1 MIVEVIVTIND
12 HTVTMTTRAMCR
24 FSRKAEQIRET
35 VRGIS
40 AQTKPLINNKLV
52 YCKVSMERCLSKHLS
67 KDQILKRDH
76 SLPFPTKIVRDT

>member
-1 MIVEVIVTIND
+1 MNRQGHSHYGIKD
-12 HTVTMTTRAMCR
+12 HVVSMTTRSTCR

-52 YCKVSMERCLSKHLS
+52 YCKVSTKCQSKHLS
-67 KDQILKRDH
+67 KEVLSHK
-76 SLPFPTKIVRDT
+76 P